1 MKDMCG
7 IFGIIGKNRKENIE
21 KSLDAIKHRG
31 PDDEGQYQDENI
43 LLGFRRLSIIDLSH
57 QGHQPMSNE
66 NSTVWLIFN
75 GEIYNFKELKNQLS
89 SKHKWKSHTD
99 TEVLIHG
106 YEEWGIDKLLQK
118 LNGMF
123 AFCLYDK
130 YKKTTYLTR
139 DRIGKKPL
147 YYYQNKKTLA
157 FSSETKAFFKLSN
170 FDFQIDRDMFRLW
183 MGFPYLPENNR
194 TIMHNVFKVPPASY
208 LTVSI
213 DGQIQ
218 IKQYWQLPK
227 KKFSIDFQ
235 TAQHSLEKLLID
247 AVTKRLI
254 ADVPVGILLSGGI
267 DSSLITAIAAK
278 YAKKKVK
285 TINIS
290 FENSVI
296 NETPY
301 AQIVAGHCQTD
312 HINLSLKIDD
322 VYGEFKSNI
331 DIYDDLSTADS
342 GLFSEFLLAKKIKE
356 TGIKV
361 VLVGEGADEIFA
373 GYSWFQLSQYPF
385 KFLPNTA
392 KAWLYYYAI
401 MRSLPRKNF
410 FHYSNYLDNKL
421 KENDQSFLK
430 KIQAYEIKY
439 SLPNHYC
446 MKVDKAT
453 SAASIEARAPYMDYR
468 VVEFASQIP
477 DEYLLNSNFYNPNE
491 PNEKYILRK
500 IAEKYLPKSIT
511 NRKKKGGMLPV
522 YDFLNLGLK
531 KDEKLILSN
540 QYLTEFYGEKYLS
553 QLINSQPLIKPLIWQ
568 REWILWKCLIFSL
581 WYDHFS
587 KLS

>member
-1 MKDMCG
+1 MCG
-7 IFGIIGKNRKENIE
+7 IFGIIGKSGKENI
-21 KSLDAIKHRG
+21 KKNLDTIKHRG
-31 PDDEGQYQDENI
+31 PDDEGQYKDENI
-43 LLGFRRLSIIDLSH
+43 TLGFRRLSIIDLSH
-57 QGHQPMSNE
+57 KGHQPMSNE
-66 NSTVWLIFN
+66 NSSVWLVCN

-89 SKHKWKSHTD
+89 SKHKWKSLTD

-106 YEEWGIDKLLQK
+106 YEEWGIDNLLQK

-130 YKKTTYLTR
+130 NKKITYLVR

-170 FDFQIDRDMFRLW
+170 FDFQIDQDMFNLW
-183 MGFPYLPENNR
+183 MGFPYLPENSL
-194 TIMHNVFKVPPASY
+194 TIIHNVFKVPPASY
-208 LTVSI
+208 LTVSNE
-213 DGQIQ
+213 GRTQ
-218 IKQYWQLPK
+218 IKQYWQLPQSK
-227 KKFSIDFQ
+227 LNIDFQ
-235 TAQHSLEKLLID
+235 TAQRSLEKLLID

-254 ADVPVGILLSGGI
+254 ADVPIGILLSGGI

-290 FENSVI
+290 FENSGI
-296 NETPY
+296 NETSY
-301 AQIVAGHCQTD
+301 AQIVADYCKTD

-322 VYGEFKSNI
+322 IYREFKLNI

-356 TGIKV
+356 AGIKA

-373 GYSWFQLSQYPF
+373 GYSWFQFSQYPF
-385 KFLPNTA
+385 KLLPNTV
-392 KAWLYYYAI
+392 KTWFYYYTI
-401 MRSLPRKNF
+401 MRSLPSKIF
-410 FHYSNYLDNKL
+410 FHYSNYLNDKL

-453 SAASIEARAPYMDYR
+453 SAASVEARAPYMDYR
-468 VVEFASQIP
+468 IVEFASQIP
-477 DEYLLNSNFYNPNE
+477 NRFLLNSNFYSPGKS
-491 PNEKYILRK
+491 NEKYILRK
-500 IAEKYLPKSIT
+500 IAEKYLPRVIT
-511 NRKKKGGMLPV
+511 SRKKRGGMLPV
-522 YDFLNLGLK
+522 YDFLNHGLK
-531 KDEKLILSN
+531 KDKSLILSN
-540 QYLTEFYGEKYLS
+540 PYLIKFYGKKYLS
-553 QLINSQPLIKPLIWQ
+553 QLINSQPSIKPLIWQ
-568 REWILWKCLIFSL
+568 REWILWKCLTFSL
-581 WYDHFS
+581 WYSHFS
-587 KLS
+587 KLT